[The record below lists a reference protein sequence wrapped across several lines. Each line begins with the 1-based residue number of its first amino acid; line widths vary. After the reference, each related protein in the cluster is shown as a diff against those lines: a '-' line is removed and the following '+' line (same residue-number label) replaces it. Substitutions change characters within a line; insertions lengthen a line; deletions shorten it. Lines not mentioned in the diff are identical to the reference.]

1 MPSRPSLGSR
11 QVPDE
16 YPFGPSQAV
25 TTRSRQLE
33 PTASRSMWR
42 RKSRF
47 PHGQVDTVPRGF
59 LVVVDHM
66 LDILARVDSEVSIAM
81 PPVCERR
88 LVVHAAVDAV
98 DRCLELVANE
108 PRAHS
113 GSLTLEMAIGGR
125 CDRRRELVAPAPAD
139 EHRDVIAVGVGR
151 YPGERPCL
159 EGRRVCLTEGIVGAL
174 LRVDGRHDDE
184 RRGVRGRFFVAT
196 RRFST
201 ARSGV
206 GSGFLDRLVHRRR
219 EITDGAVVLVGSGSR
234 VRHEFDQATAGWA
247 LSGRVSSSSRVRLR
261 RSRRWA
267 RRAGGGGRA
276 RATAGS
282 GRRGPPL
289 RRAA

>member
-98 DRCLELVANE
+98 DRCLSNSS
-108 PRAHS
+108 PTNR
-113 GSLTLEMAIGGR
+113 GPI
-125 CDRRRELVAPAPAD
+125 
-139 EHRDVIAVGVGR
+139 
-151 YPGERPCL
+151 
-159 EGRRVCLTEGIVGAL
+159 RVRSPSRWLSAA
-174 LRVDGRHDDE
+174 
-184 RRGVRGRFFVAT
+184 VAT
-196 RRFST
+196 GVVSSSRRTVRSTGSCFPTSRARVSSQRFST
-201 ARSGV
+201 RPRRPIPTQSG
-206 GSGFLDRLVHRRR
+206 
-219 EITDGAVVLVGSGSR
+219 
-234 VRHEFDQATAGWA
+234 
-247 LSGRVSSSSRVRLR
+247 
-261 RSRRWA
+261 
-267 RRAGGGGRA
+267 
-276 RATAGS
+276 
-282 GRRGPPL
+282 
-289 RRAA
+289 

>member
-125 CDRRRELVAPAPAD
+125 CDRRRELVAPNGSVDWFLFPHVEGPSILAAILDPTEAAD
-139 EHRDVIAVGVGR
+139 SNTVRLDRSKERNSTSS
-151 YPGERPCL
+151 ERPSS
-159 EGRRVCLTEGIVGAL
+159 RRRSTPPTEPRRYESPRGGA
-174 LRVDGRHDDE
+174 DGNPS
-184 RRGVRGRFFVAT
+184 RRPP
-196 RRFST
+196 ST
-201 ARSGV
+201 ARTDNG
-206 GSGFLDRLVHRRR
+206 GS
-219 EITDGAVVLVGSGSR
+219 TGS
-234 VRHEFDQATAGWA
+234 
-247 LSGRVSSSSRVRLR
+247 RLR
-261 RSRRWA
+261 RLAVRTDVMEWQSSTASVRYRRLP
-267 RRAGGGGRA
+267 R
-276 RATAGS
+276 
-282 GRRGPPL
+282 
-289 RRAA
+289 